1 MFSVFVNI
9 LHFICVFIHYVMF
22 SIHLRLFDMC
32 LSIVCDDGGMALP
45 IPTMH
50 PMCPC
55 PKSGHATHWNGAQI
69 ACPFPSCCMIM
80 HDAICI
86 GLHLSAF
93 RECCMCRL
101 LRIHYVVY
109 RNGFD
114 YQVRLLS
121 FRQKRRWQV
130 ALNWSQNKTCHNQLS
145 HLLILKGAPL
155 RFSKHDCQL
164 KKSSLTIS

>member
-1 MFSVFVNI
+1 MSRKRPLWPI
-9 LHFICVFIHYVMF
+9 WMTRRSRAIYIH
-22 SIHLRLFDMC
+22 R
-32 LSIVCDDGGMALP
+32 
-45 IPTMH
+45 
-50 PMCPC
+50 
-55 PKSGHATHWNGAQI
+55 
-69 ACPFPSCCMIM
+69 PFPSCCMIM

-130 ALNWSQNKTCHNQLS
+130 ALNWSQNKTCHNKLS

-155 RFSKHDCQL
+155 RFSKHA
-164 KKSSLTIS
+164 SSWQSCFIILCSLSKPQQPWRRNGNSRHQISRPCA